1 MPYEEALKRP
11 GRAAAG
17 ATVATAIKPHLLT
30 LEGRGKLS
38 ISGVEEV
45 ESFDEQEIVMRTV
58 AGGLVVTGAG
68 LSVSRL
74 SVDSG
79 DVSVNGR
86 IDALRYEEP
95 SEERRSLWTKLFH

>member
-1 MPYEEALKRP
+1 MPYEEALRKP
-11 GRAAAG
+11 GRIAVAAA
-17 ATVATAIKPHLLT
+17 AKPHLLT
-30 LEGRGKLS
+30 LDAREKLS

-58 AGGLVVTGAG
+58 AGGLVVTGEG

-74 SVDSG
+74 NVENG

-86 IDALRYEEP
+86 IDAVRYEDP
-95 SEERRSLWTKLFH
+95 SEERRSLWTKLFR

>member
-1 MPYEEALKRP
+1 MPYEEALKKTGRP
-11 GRAAAG
+11 AAA
-17 ATVATAIKPHLLT
+17 AAAAAKPHLLT
-30 LEGRGKLS
+30 LEERGKLS

-58 AGGLVVTGAG
+58 AGGLVVTGEE

-79 DVSVNGR
+79 DVSVSGR
-86 IDALRYEEP
+86 IDALRYEDP
-95 SEERRSLWTKLFH
+95 AEERRSLWAKLFR

>member
-11 GRAAAG
+11 GRAAASG
-17 ATVATAIKPHLLT
+17 AAIAAVKPHLLT
-30 LEGRGKLS
+30 LEGRGKLG

-58 AGGLVVTGAG
+58 AGGLVVTGEG

-74 SVDSG
+74 SVENG

-95 SEERRSLWTKLFH
+95 SEERRSLWSRLFR

>member
-1 MPYEEALKRP
+1 MAFADDRTRPELAHHIILEER
-11 GRAAAG
+11 
-17 ATVATAIKPHLLT
+17 
-30 LEGRGKLS
+30 EQLS

-58 AGGLVVTGAG
+58 AGGLVVTGEG

-79 DVSVNGR
+79 DVSVSGR
-86 IDALRYEEP
+86 IDALRYEDP
-95 SEERRSLWTKLFH
+95 AEERRSLWAKLFR

>member
-1 MPYEEALKRP
+1 MPYEEALKKTSRP
-11 GRAAAG
+11 AAAG
-17 ATVATAIKPHLLT
+17 AAIAAVKPHLLT
-30 LEGRGKLS
+30 LDGRRKLS

-74 SVDSG
+74 SVEQG

-86 IDALRYEEP
+86 IDALRYEDP
-95 SEERRSLWTKLFH
+95 AEERRSLWSKLFR

>member
-1 MPYEEALKRP
+1 MPYEEALKKAGRP
-11 GRAAAG
+11 A
-17 ATVATAIKPHLLT
+17 VAVANVVKPHLLT
-30 LEGRGKLS
+30 LDGRRKLS

-58 AGGLVVTGAG
+58 AGGLVVTGEG

-74 SVDSG
+74 SVENG

-86 IDALRYEEP
+86 IDALRYENP
-95 SEERRSLWTKLFH
+95 SEERRSLWSKLFR

>member
-1 MPYEEALKRP
+1 MPYEEALKKTNRP
-11 GRAAAG
+11 AA
-17 ATVATAIKPHLLT
+17 VANVVKPHLLT
-30 LEGRGKLS
+30 LDARSKLG

-58 AGGLVVTGAG
+58 AGGLVITGEG

-74 SVDSG
+74 SVESG

-86 IDALRYEEP
+86 IDALRYEDP
-95 SEERRSLWTKLFH
+95 SEERRSLWTKLFR